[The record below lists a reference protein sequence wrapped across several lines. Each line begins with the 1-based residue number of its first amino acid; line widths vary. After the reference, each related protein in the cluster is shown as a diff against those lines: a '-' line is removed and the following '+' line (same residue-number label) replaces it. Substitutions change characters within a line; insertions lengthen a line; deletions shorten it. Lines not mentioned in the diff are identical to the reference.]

1 MEYPPTPVAARSK
14 TWVCGLSFAGIVGSN
29 PTGGVETCLLLSGRG
44 FSDGLIT
51 RPEECYRMWR
61 VWVWSRSLNNEED

>member
-29 PTGGVETCLLLSGRG
+29 PTGGVETCLLFQVEVSLTGWSLVQRNA
-44 FSDGLIT
+44 T
-51 RPEECYRMWR
+51 ECG
-61 VWVWSRSLNNEED
+61 VS